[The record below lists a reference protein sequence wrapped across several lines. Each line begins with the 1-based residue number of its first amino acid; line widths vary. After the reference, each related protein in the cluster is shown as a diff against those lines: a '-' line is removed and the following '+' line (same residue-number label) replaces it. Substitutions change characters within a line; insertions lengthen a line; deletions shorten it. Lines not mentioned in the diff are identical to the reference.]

1 MKNFQLKAKIL
12 AQTRIKDNYW
22 RCELSAPQIAKNALA
37 GQFINIRVNDG
48 LDPLLRRPLSIHGA
62 RGSKIKIFYKVVGK
76 ATEILAQKKV
86 GEMLDIL
93 GPLGS
98 GFTYPQPAA
107 RRSPPPILV
116 AGGMG
121 VAPLIFLAE
130 KLRGVKTT
138 VLIGAKTKG
147 QLLCAWEFK
156 KSGCAVKIATDDG
169 SSGFKGRVSDLL
181 KNLLSAS
188 GPSSQPIYAC
198 GPKPMLRAVADI
210 ANVCGIP
217 AQLSLEEHMSCGIG
231 ACLGCVVRT
240 KDGLKRVCKEG
251 PVFLAKD
258 LIW

>member
-1 MKNFQLKAKIL
+1 MKNFQLQAKIL

-62 RGSKIKIFYKVVGK
+62 GGSKIKIFYKVVGK

-86 GEMLDIL
+86 GATLDIL

-98 GFTYPQPAA
+98 GFTYSQPAA
-107 RRSPPPILV
+107 RSPQPILV

-130 KLRGVKTT
+130 KLRGAKTI
-138 VLIGAKTKG
+138 VLIGAKTKD
-147 QLLCAWEFK
+147 QLLCAREFK

-181 KNLLSAS
+181 KNLLSAP
-188 GPSSQPIYAC
+188 GPRPQPIYAC
-198 GPKPMLRAVADI
+198 GPKPMLRAVTDI
-210 ANVCGIP
+210 ANARGIP

-258 LIW
+258 LTW